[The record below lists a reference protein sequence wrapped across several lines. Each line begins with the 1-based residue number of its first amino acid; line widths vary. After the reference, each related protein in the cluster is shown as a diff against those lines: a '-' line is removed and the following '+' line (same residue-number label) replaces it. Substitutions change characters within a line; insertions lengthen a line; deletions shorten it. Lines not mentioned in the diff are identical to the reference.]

1 MITFSSCFYI
11 LKSKFDPANYIEWA
25 NNLISIVNNF
35 NLVIYTD
42 ENSFKYINTRENPRI
57 KIILKPIEQFYNYKY
72 KEQWIKN
79 HEKNPLLN
87 NLIDWRVNM
96 LWSEKVWFVNETV
109 TNKYFNTDLY
119 GWCDIGYFRNRPND
133 LNTNVLK
140 NWPNPHT
147 LKNIDPTQIY
157 YACVNNDNNYMN
169 YLNKL
174 VNDKN
179 EIGLP
184 RQEIPPYQTSVAG
197 GFFILHTNKVEWWAN
212 TYDAKLKLYFE
223 NNYIVK
229 DDQIILI
236 DCIMTELDKFTL
248 CRENDNRYDNWF
260 MFQRIFI

>member
-1 MITFSSCFYI
+1 
-11 LKSKFDPANYIEWA
+11 
-25 NNLISIVNNF
+25 
-35 NLVIYTD
+35 
-42 ENSFKYINTRENPRI
+42 
-57 KIILKPIEQFYNYKY
+57 
-72 KEQWIKN
+72 
-79 HEKNPLLN
+79 
-87 NLIDWRVNM
+87 M

-109 TNKYFNTDLY
+109 TNKYFDTDLY
-119 GWCDIGYFRNRPND
+119 GWCDIGYFRNRTKD
-133 LNTNVLK
+133 TNTRMLK

-169 YLNKL
+169 YLNKI